1 MLRRPPRSTRTD
13 TLVPYTTLFLSDG
26 WTDEDCRR
34 RIGLD
39 VGKAHFFA
47 KADGLQFD
55 SDSFARIVP
64 LLSPY
69 GRWRSPAMGGHIDAG
84 TIDAGAAKNAV
95 SQLLIAVRSHLVG
108 GEGKAAGPL
117 ICITASPHIFVC
129 PVN

>member
-47 KADGLQFD
+47 KADGLQLD

-64 LLSPY
+64 LLSPS
-69 GRWRSPAMGGHIDAG
+69 GRWRSQARAGHSDPG
-84 TIDAGAAKNAV
+84 TIAARAANTAEIGRGSCRERGVPGDAE
-95 SQLLIAVRSHLVG
+95 SRG
-108 GEGKAAGPL
+108 GGTLTKK
-117 ICITASPHIFVC
+117 THT
-129 PVN
+129 

>member
-39 VGKAHFFA
+39 DGKAHFFA
-47 KADGLQFD
+47 KAGGLQFD

-64 LLSPY
+64 LLQPY
-69 GRWRSPAMGGHIDAG
+69 GHGGRGMGIGRRTIGDGGFELGEPRGASRDRGTPRRHLAHRTAEYNSMIPVPPCPSP
-84 TIDAGAAKNAV
+84 
-95 SQLLIAVRSHLVG
+95 
-108 GEGKAAGPL
+108 P
-117 ICITASPHIFVC
+117 
-129 PVN
+129 